1 MGKCVLFI
9 FLFCIFEG
17 TSGYCIGERSRR
29 LRLCGVF
36 HQNGMTYSWSCRRN
50 KGGSLYVKEIENET
64 TLNSII

>member
-17 TSGYCIGERSRR
+17 TSGYCIGERLRR

-36 HQNGMTYSWSCRRN
+36 HQSEMTYSWLCRHN
-50 KGGSLYVKEIENET
+50 KAGSLCVKEIENET
-64 TLNSII
+64 KLNLII